1 MVLYIPRASI
11 FIVSQTESKPSVI
24 PLTRPNTINP
34 PNVIKSLDG
43 ECILRSLQNASI
55 IALPRLIIAA
65 IALENAAR
73 MPIERPFVMLPPNA
87 IKSFAGDSIPR
98 RLQKASTIDLPRF
111 IIAVTALEAPE

>member
-1 MVLYIPRASI
+1 M
-11 FIVSQTESKPSVI
+11 

-65 IALENAAR
+65 IALENAER

-87 IKSFAGDSIPR
+87 IKSFAGDSMPR

>member
-1 MVLYIPRASI
+1 MVLYIPRASV

-55 IALPRLIIAA
+55 ID
-65 IALENAAR
+65 
-73 MPIERPFVMLPPNA
+73 F
-87 IKSFAGDSIPR
+87 
-98 RLQKASTIDLPRF
+98 PRF
-111 IIAVTALEAPE
+111 MIAVTALEVPE

>member
-1 MVLYIPRASI
+1 MPIATA
-11 FIVSQTESKPSVI
+11 FIVSKTDKDPSER
-24 PLTRPNTINP
+24 PLLRPDIIFSPKVVKTF
-34 PNVIKSLDG
+34 DG

-65 IALENAAR
+65 IALENAER

-111 IIAVTALEAPE
+111 IIAVIALEAPE